1 MAVRACS
8 GEEAGGCPDPLELRQ
23 GVGGRREEGGR
34 GAGEGVGSG
43 FRRRLSSLLEGSR
56 AGGGRGLLGGSR
68 IGGGRGGEAG
78 RSSCGARGRGRVRV
92 VE

>member
-1 MAVRACS
+1 MPRSARAPARS
-8 GEEAGGCPDPLELRQ
+8 
-23 GVGGRREEGGR
+23 RREEGGR

-78 RSSCGARGRGRVRV
+78 RSSCRARGRGRVRV